1 MTRLAIALSLLA
13 TIAFA
18 PACNE
23 ATGEPT
29 PDAQEQESAFVNF
42 EATPP
47 ISFSG
52 DFRFSNRV
60 FPLGRLTTDVINMQ
74 MPGAAELLAELQA
87 SGAACQ
93 LVLSNTWRCKKM
105 HGPEAVP
112 QSSLDALGDK
122 DDDLFVNFGPVTAPP
137 ALVNDAPSLKEWQI
151 FQTGSS
157 SLGPF
162 TGYRYLQLEGG
173 LAKVIVEAPTGSD
186 SLEFVVRDSTRL
198 SKHETKNVTDSQW
211 RFHQDLAFVVFSP

>member
-1 MTRLAIALSLLA
+1 MIRFSIALSLFATLA
-13 TIAFA
+13 LTS
-18 PACNE
+18 ACSD
-23 ATGEPT
+23 AAGDP
-29 PDAQEQESAFVNF
+29 PGAQEESAFTTF

-47 ISFSG
+47 VAFAG

-60 FPLGRLTTDVINMQ
+60 LPLGRLTTDVINMQ
-74 MPGAAELLAELQA
+74 MPGAAQLLAELQA

-122 DDDLFVNFGPVTAPP
+122 DESLFVNFGAVTAPP
-137 ALVNDAPSLKEWQI
+137 VLINDAESLKEWQI
-151 FQTGSS
+151 SQQGSS

-173 LAKVIVEAPTGSD
+173 IAKIIVPAASGTD

-198 SKHETKNVTDSQW
+198 SKHETKSVTDSQW
-211 RFHQDLAFVVFSP
+211 RFHQDMAFVVFAP